1 MFPLRDVASGPWE
14 FTMSILCSLHS
25 GVRTAMIY
33 MHRLNRGGK
42 GVRSPADSLIQGL
55 PRRSYHG
62 PMPILLGLVNI
73 AGKSLNRQE
82 HHRGICGPVSRKMQV
97 SILSR
102 ASNIGGWMQ

>member
-1 MFPLRDVASGPWE
+1 MFPLRDVASGPRE

-42 GVRSPADSLIQGL
+42 GVRSPADSMIQRL
-55 PRRSYHG
+55 APRSYHG
-62 PMPILLGLVNI
+62 PMPIRLGLVNI
-73 AGKSLNRQE
+73 VGKSLNRQE
-82 HHRGICGPVSRKMQV
+82 NHRGICGLVSRKMQV

>member
-1 MFPLRDVASGPWE
+1 MFPLHDVVSAQRE

-33 MHRLNRGGK
+33 MHRFNPAGK
-42 GVRSPADSLIQGL
+42 KVRSPADSLIQGL
-55 PRRSYHG
+55 APRSYHG
-62 PMPILLGLVNI
+62 PMPIRLGIVNI
-73 AGKSLNRQE
+73 GGKPFNRLE
-82 HHRGICGPVSRKMQV
+82 NHRGICGPVSRKMQV

>member
-1 MFPLRDVASGPWE
+1 MFPLRDVASGPRE

-33 MHRLNRGGK
+33 MHRFNPAGK
-42 GVRSPADSLIQGL
+42 KVRSPADTLIQGL
-55 PRRSYHG
+55 APRSYHG
-62 PMPILLGLVNI
+62 PMPTPLGLVNI
-73 AGKSLNRQE
+73 AGKSLSRQE
-82 HHRGICGPVSRKMQV
+82 NHRGICGPVSRKIQM